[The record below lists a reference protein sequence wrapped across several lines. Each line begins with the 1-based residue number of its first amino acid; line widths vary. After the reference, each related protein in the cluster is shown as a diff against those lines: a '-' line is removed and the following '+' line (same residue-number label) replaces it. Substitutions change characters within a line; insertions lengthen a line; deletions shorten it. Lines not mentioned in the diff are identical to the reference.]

1 MKKGFSLIE
10 LVISLAII
18 SFLALI
24 LSNLFSLNINILNK
38 SYRDEK
44 EYKEAYTTMA
54 YIDTTIRRSH
64 KIEIDNH
71 ENSNFT
77 GYIMVDGKDISSFY
91 FYSKDGFLYIKRSSV
106 HKDSKGTSNKICE
119 CGDLDLFYNLNE
131 EIIDIRIKSKNGTY
145 TFESAVYV
153 GDKLWKRLLL
163 AYMSFW
169 FSLFLA

>member
-18 SFLALI
+18 SFLVLI

-38 SYRDEK
+38 SYNDEK
-44 EYKEAYTTMA
+44 EYKEAYTAMA

-77 GYIMVDGKDISSFY
+77 GYIMVDDKKISSFY
-91 FYSKDGFLYIKRSSV
+91 FYTKDGFLYIKRSDIS
-106 HKDSKGTSNKICE
+106 KDSDGKANRICE
-119 CGDLDLFYNLNE
+119 CGDLDLSYDPSE
-131 EIIDIRIKSKNGTY
+131 EIIDMRIKSKNGAY
-145 TFESAVYV
+145 TFKSAIYV
-153 GDKLWKRLLL
+153 GDKLWKRLL
-163 AYMSFW
+163 
-169 FSLFLA
+169 

>member
-18 SFLALI
+18 SFLVLI

-38 SYRDEK
+38 SYSDEK
-44 EYKEAYTTMA
+44 DYKEAYTAMA

-77 GYIMVDGKDISSFY
+77 GYIMVDDKKISSFY
-91 FYSKDGFLYIKRSSV
+91 FYTKDGFLYINRSDIS
-106 HKDSKGTSNKICE
+106 KDSDGKANRICE
-119 CGDLDLFYNLNE
+119 CGDLDLSYDPSE
-131 EIIDIRIKSKNGTY
+131 EIIDMRIKSKNGAY
-145 TFESAVYV
+145 TFKSAIYV
-153 GDKLWKRLLL
+153 GDKLWKRLL
-163 AYMSFW
+163 
-169 FSLFLA
+169 

>member
-18 SFLALI
+18 SFLVLI

-38 SYRDEK
+38 SYNDEK
-44 EYKEAYTTMA
+44 EYKEAYTAMA

-77 GYIMVDGKDISSFY
+77 GHIMVDDKKISSFY
-91 FYSKDGFLYIKRSSV
+91 FYTKDGYLYIKRSDIS
-106 HKDSKGTSNKICE
+106 KDSNGKANIICE
-119 CGDLDLFYNLNE
+119 CGDLDLSYDPSE
-131 EIIDIRIKSKNGTY
+131 EIIDIRLKSKNGAY
-145 TFESAVYV
+145 NFKSAIYV
-153 GDKLWKRLLL
+153 GDKL
-163 AYMSFW
+163 
-169 FSLFLA
+169 

>member
-18 SFLALI
+18 SFLVLI
-24 LSNLFSLNINILNK
+24 LSNLFSLNVNILNK

-44 EYKEAYTTMA
+44 EYKEAYTAMA

-64 KIEIDNH
+64 KIEIEDH

-77 GYIMVDGKDISSFY
+77 GNIMVDDKNVSSFY
-91 FYSKDGFLYIKRSSV
+91 FYTKDGFLYIKRS
-106 HKDSKGTSNKICE
+106 DISKYSDGTPNRICE
-119 CGDLDLFYNLNE
+119 CGDLNLSYNPSE

-153 GDKLWKRLLL
+153 GDKL
-163 AYMSFW
+163 
-169 FSLFLA
+169 

>member
-18 SFLALI
+18 SFLVLI

-38 SYRDEK
+38 SYSDEK
-44 EYKEAYTTMA
+44 DYKEAYTAMA

-77 GYIMVDGKDISSFY
+77 GYIMNKSGTESSFY
-91 FYSKDGFLYIKRSSV
+91 FYSKDGFLYIKRSNIN
-106 HKDSKGTSNKICE
+106 KDSDGTSNKICE
-119 CGDLDLFYNLNE
+119 CGDLDLSYDPSE
-131 EIIDIRIKSKNGTY
+131 EVIDMRIKSKNGTY
-145 TFESAVYV
+145 TFKSAVYV
-153 GDKLWKRLLL
+153 GDSLWKKPL
-163 AYMSFW
+163 
-169 FSLFLA
+169 

>member
-18 SFLALI
+18 SFLVLI

-38 SYRDEK
+38 SYNDEK
-44 EYKEAYTTMA
+44 EYKEAYTAMA

-77 GYIMVDGKDISSFY
+77 GYIMVDDKKISSFY
-91 FYSKDGFLYIKRSSV
+91 FYTKDGFLYIKRSDIS
-106 HKDSKGTSNKICE
+106 KDSDGKANRICE
-119 CGDLDLFYNLNE
+119 CGDLDLSYNPSE
-131 EIIDIRIKSKNGTY
+131 EIIDMRIESKNGTY
-145 TFESAVYV
+145 TFKSAVYV
-153 GDKLWKRLLL
+153 GDKQ
-163 AYMSFW
+163 
-169 FSLFLA
+169 

>member
-18 SFLALI
+18 SFLVLI

-38 SYRDEK
+38 SYSDEK
-44 EYKEAYTTMA
+44 DYKEAYTAMA

-77 GYIMVDGKDISSFY
+77 GYIMVDDKKISSFY
-91 FYSKDGFLYIKRSSV
+91 FYTKDRFLYINRSDIS
-106 HKDSKGTSNKICE
+106 KDSDGKANRICE
-119 CGDLDLFYNLNE
+119 CGDLDLSYDPSE
-131 EIIDIRIKSKNGTY
+131 EIIDMRIKSKNGAY
-145 TFESAVYV
+145 TFKSAIYV
-153 GDKLWKRLLL
+153 GDKLWKRLL
-163 AYMSFW
+163 
-169 FSLFLA
+169 

>member
-10 LVISLAII
+10 LVISLAIT
-18 SFLALI
+18 SFLVLI

-44 EYKEAYTTMA
+44 EYKEAYTAMA

-77 GYIMVDGKDISSFY
+77 GYIMVDDKKISSFY
-91 FYSKDGFLYIKRSSV
+91 FYTKDGYLYINRSDISKDS
-106 HKDSKGTSNKICE
+106 DGTSNKICE
-119 CGDLDLFYNLNE
+119 CGDLDLFYDPSE
-131 EIIDIRIKSKNGTY
+131 EIIDMRIKSKNDTY
-145 TFESAVYV
+145 TFKSAVYV
-153 GDKLWKRLLL
+153 GDKQWKKPLLV
-163 AYMSFW
+163 YMSF
-169 FSLFLA
+169 